1 MPETANTHSEVQNT
15 RETVVK
21 KIGMIGIVMIAGGA
35 WAQGAA
41 DDLQHVVRVSPRDC
55 RYFELDNG
63 KPYLPIGLNLIA
75 PPKGGGMAVQ
85 DAWFGKLQAQGG
97 TYARIWLGNGFF
109 DVEHEKSGVYDEANA
124 RHIDEMLA
132 SARRHG
138 IRVKLCIDFFRH
150 LGEGSQ
156 TWAAKPLHLLKNGG
170 LATNMVEWVNSPACR
185 ERYKGKY
192 DFYAKRYGND
202 PIIFGW
208 ELWNEM
214 NAVVGGDVRDWTAE
228 MLPELHKR
236 FPKNLCV
243 QSLGSFCSNGDR
255 AIYTD
260 ICRLPDNDIAQ
271 VHRYLD
277 LGAQME
283 ICHAPVDVLA
293 ADAVRELQAF
303 NLRKP
308 ILLAESGGV
317 EPGHSGPFKLYEKD
331 REGLILHD
339 VLFAPFFAGAAGPGH
354 IWHWDVYVAKNDLWW
369 HFGRFARAVADI
381 DPPAETFEAQVIDHP
396 RLRIYV
402 LRGKY
407 TVLAWCRDKE
417 ATWQSVLAEGRAP
430 ETLHDLAVTLP
441 APTQAGKPTSV
452 SVFDPWSGHTCAAAF
467 GAGKI
472 ALPDFSRSLV
482 IRITNK

>member
-1 MPETANTHSEVQNT
+1 MMSVIKRGLVCA
-15 RETVVK
+15 
-21 KIGMIGIVMIAGGA
+21 MIAGGA
-35 WAQGAA
+35 WAQG
-41 DDLQHVVRVSPRDC
+41 DDLQRFVRVSPRDC

-63 KPYLPIGLNLIA
+63 KPYIPIGLNLIA
-75 PPKGGGMAVQ
+75 PPKDGDMAVM
-85 DAWFGKLQAQGG
+85 DEWFGKLQAQGG

-109 DVEHEKSGVYDEANA
+109 DVEHEKSGVYDEAKA

-150 LGEGSQ
+150 LGEGTQ
-156 TWAAKPLHLLKNGG
+156 VWAAKPLHLVKNGG
-170 LATNMVEWVNSPACR
+170 LATNMVEWVNSPVCR

-202 PIIFGW
+202 PIFFGW

-214 NAVVGGDVRDWTAE
+214 NAVVGGDVRGWTAE

-243 QSLGSFCSNGDR
+243 QSLGSFDSDGAR
-255 AIYTD
+255 PIYRD
-260 ICRLPDNDIAQ
+260 ICGLPDNDIAQ

-277 LGAQME
+277 LGARLE
-283 ICHAPVDVLA
+283 ICHAPVDVFA

-303 NLRKP
+303 GLKKP

-317 EPGHSGPFKLYEKD
+317 EPSHSGPSKLYPKD
-331 REGLILHD
+331 RDGLILHD

-354 IWHWDVYVAKNDLWW
+354 IWHWDAYVAKNDLWW
-369 HFGRFARAVADI
+369 HFGRFAKAVEGI
-381 DPPAETFEAQVIDHP
+381 DPPAEAFEVQTVDHP

-402 LRGKY
+402 LRGKH
-407 TVLAWCRDKE
+407 TVLVWCRDRE
-417 ATWQSVLAEGRAP
+417 ATWQSVLAEGCAP
-430 ETLHDLAVTLP
+430 ETLHGLAVTLP
-441 APTQAGKPTSV
+441 APAQTGAATEV
-452 SVFDPWSGHTCAAAF
+452 AVYDPWSGQTCATASN
-467 GAGKI
+467 AGKI

-482 IRITNK
+482 IRITDR